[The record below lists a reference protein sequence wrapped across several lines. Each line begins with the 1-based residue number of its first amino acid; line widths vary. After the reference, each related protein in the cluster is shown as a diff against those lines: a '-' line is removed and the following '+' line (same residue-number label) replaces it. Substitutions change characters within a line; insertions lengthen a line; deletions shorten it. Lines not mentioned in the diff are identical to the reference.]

1 MPRRRFVR
9 VDVQSGQGERRRAYS
24 DKGDGDRASKAI
36 EAKGEIKAKGLEIKG
51 QSKAHKILENN

>member
-1 MPRRRFVR
+1 VR